1 MNPSFGLQV
10 HLVISP
16 DDFTSP
22 AQDLP
27 FALTYYCMTRIR
39 HCKASRQHPITKVV
53 RKDMAY
59 NCWARGDLQLFPNC
73 FGHSGGM
80 CQSVLFGV
88 INNLCIYML
97 IGAKYSQTWPF
108 RGSIQL
114 PTKTTQH
121 HPPPTQ
127 NLYNMC
133 LKKMLFHGHTLST
146 SNSTVI
152 CFNPALYLFPKTAMA
167 DLDTLP
173 PGRLSCFYPQRLK
186 QESCKHHPHP
196 VRIFAPTLV
205 NG

>member
-1 MNPSFGLQV
+1 MNWIKSNLRQSKIIPQQREYKGFTTPICIRQSQDFIFAIILLPSISSFKNEVLSSLNPSFGLQV

-59 NCWARGDLQLFPNC
+59 NCWARGNLQLFPNC

-114 PTKTTQH
+114 PNKDHTA
-121 HPPPTQ
+121 PPP
-127 NLYNMC
+127 
-133 LKKMLFHGHTLST
+133 S
-146 SNSTVI
+146 
-152 CFNPALYLFPKTAMA
+152 YL
-167 DLDTLP
+167 
-173 PGRLSCFYPQRLK
+173 
-186 QESCKHHPHP
+186 
-196 VRIFAPTLV
+196 RIYTTCV
-205 NG
+205 